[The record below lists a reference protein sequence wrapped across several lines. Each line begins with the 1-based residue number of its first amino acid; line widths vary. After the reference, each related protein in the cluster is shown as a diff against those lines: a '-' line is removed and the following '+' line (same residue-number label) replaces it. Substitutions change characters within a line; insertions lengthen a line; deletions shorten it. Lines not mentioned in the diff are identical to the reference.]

1 MDYRL
6 KQGESVPE
14 GTRRM
19 AAEQLD
25 RALEYLGCQDGERD
39 KHVHEARKATKRLR
53 ALVRLVRRDLG
64 DEVYALENQC
74 YRAAGQRLSGL
85 RDATVLVETL
95 DRLVESLGE
104 DVPKSRFARVRVWLV
119 ERRDRAYGQVDS
131 SNRAVQEAI
140 AALAQARER
149 LEHWNLQRR
158 GWGGIRVGVQRIYAR
173 GRRDFAGAYALPSDE
188 AFHDWRKQVKY
199 LWYHAQILENI
210 WPPVMQAL
218 VEELDQ
224 LGELLGQDHDLAVLR
239 TTVLAEFPR
248 AGATA
253 TLLALERRIAAVRS
267 RMQGQARLLAE
278 RIYLERPRDFTRR
291 LRGYW
296 RVWQVEQS
304 AGHDL
309 EFGAPAA
316 DSAGASERIDTTSH
330 LAKKEI

>member
-1 MDYRL
+1 MEYRL
-6 KQGESVPE
+6 KQSESVSE
-14 GTRRM
+14 GVRRM
-19 AAEQLD
+19 AAEQLY

-39 KHVHEARKATKRLR
+39 KHIHEARKATKRLR

-64 DEVYALENQC
+64 DEGYVLENQC
-74 YRAAGQRLSGL
+74 YRAVGQRLSGL

-131 SNRAVQEAI
+131 SNRVVQEVI

-173 GRRDFAGAYALPSDE
+173 GRRDFAAAYALPSDE

-210 WPPVMQAL
+210 WPSVMQAWA
-218 VEELDQ
+218 EELDQ

-239 TTVLAEFPR
+239 TTVLTEFPK

-253 TLLALERRIAAVRS
+253 TLRALEGRIGEVRS
-267 RMQGQARLLAE
+267 RMQARARPLAE
-278 RIYLERPRDFTRR
+278 RIYLERPREFSRR
-291 LRGYW
+291 LGGYW
-296 RVWQVEQS
+296 RVWQAEQFVGQELKNS
-304 AGHDL
+304 TRRLRTARVRLKG
-309 EFGAPAA
+309 
-316 DSAGASERIDTTSH
+316 
-330 LAKKEI
+330 

>member
-140 AALAQARER
+140 VALAQARER
-149 LEHWNLQRR
+149 LEHWNLQRP
-158 GWGGIRVGVQRIYAR
+158 GWGGIRVGLQRIYAR

-199 LWYHAQILENI
+199 LWYHTQILENI
-210 WPPVMQAL
+210 WPSVMRAQAA
-218 VEELDQ
+218 ELDQ
-224 LGELLGQDHDLAVLR
+224 LGELLGWDHDLAVLR
-239 TTVLAEFPR
+239 TTVLTEFPR
-248 AGATA
+248 AGTTA
-253 TLLALERRIAAVRS
+253 TLRALERRIDEVRS
-267 RMQGQARLLAE
+267 QMQGRARLLAE
-278 RIYLERPRDFTRR
+278 RIYLERSREFTRR
-291 LRGYW
+291 LGGYW
-296 RVWQVEQS
+296 RVWQAEQS
-304 AGHDL
+304 AGQEL
-309 EFGAPAA
+309 
-316 DSAGASERIDTTSH
+316 DSAHRPRTARM
-330 LAKKEI
+330 LKE